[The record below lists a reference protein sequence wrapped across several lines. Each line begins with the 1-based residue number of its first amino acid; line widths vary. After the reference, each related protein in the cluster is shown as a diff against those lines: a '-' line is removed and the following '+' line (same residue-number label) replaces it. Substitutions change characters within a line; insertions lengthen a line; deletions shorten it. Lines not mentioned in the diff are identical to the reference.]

1 VKGGGRGPPPPP
13 SPSWAENTIM
23 DGMYARKWPSLV
35 YVLSVYVLSSLWLA
49 CLVWWIW
56 GL

>member
-1 VKGGGRGPPPPP
+1 MKGGGRGPPPPP